1 MKLRSALALPTFLLA
16 TFLAG
21 GIGSWA
27 TFENVRSWYPSLVK
41 PSWNPPSWVFGPVWT
56 SLYVMMSV
64 AAWRVWRRLEGVAAR
79 RVALFYAGH
88 LGLNALWSVLF
99 FGLRSPGLA
108 LIEILFL
115 WSVLAAFQRWFWRE
129 DRVAAVLWAP
139 YLLWVSFAT
148 VLNATIWGLNR

>member
-27 TFENVRSWYPSLVK
+27 TFENVRTWFPSLVK

-56 SLYVMMSV
+56 SLYVMMSF
-64 AAWRVWRRLEGVAAR
+64 AAWRVWRRQPGAAAL
-79 RVALFYAGH
+79 RVALAYAGH
-88 LGLNALWSVLF
+88 LVLNALWSVLF

-108 LIEILFL
+108 LLEILLL
-115 WSVLAAFQRWFWRE
+115 WSVLAGFQRWFWRE

-139 YLLWVSFAT
+139 YLLWVTFAT
-148 VLNATIWGLNR
+148 VLNASIWWLNR